1 MKLYRQIS
9 NKKFSYDEIVP
20 LMING
25 AVATRPEWDG
35 FHFIFF
41 GNYIIFT
48 KDKKIIINPE
58 NIYDIDKNDWILVT
72 PTEEGFKESYRILK
86 NIFDL
91 TKIMEGN
98 GVHFKK

>member
-20 LMING
+20 LMIKG
-25 AVATRPEWDG
+25 SMITRPEWEG
-35 FHFIFF
+35 FHFLFF

-48 KDKKIIINPE
+48 KDKK
-58 NIYDIDKNDWILVT
+58 DWILVV
-72 PTEEGFKESYRILK
+72 PTEEGFKESYRALK

>member
-91 TKIMEGN
+91 SKLIGE
-98 GVHFKK
+98 K